1 MKLSDNTKEI
11 LKNFSE
17 INPNLKI
24 TPGKEIKTISTM
36 KNILATAGVEEEFP
50 QDIAIYDLSEF
61 LGMLSLFNKPTF
73 TFDEK
78 FMTINEEGTSTKS
91 RYYFADES
99 ILTTPQKDVKMPATE
114 VEFTLPQTDL
124 TNIKKAASMLQLPDI
139 SVKSVNG
146 DIMMSAID
154 KKNDT
159 ANTYDVKVGVCDTN
173 KKFEFHF
180 KTEHFKMLPGDYN
193 VYISSKLISNF
204 RHKNKTVQYW
214 IALENTSK
222 YEG

>member
-1 MKLSDNTKEI
+1 MKLSDTTKEI

-17 INPNLKI
+17 INPNLLI
-24 TPGKEIKTISTM
+24 TPGKQIKTISTM
-36 KNILATAGVEEEFP
+36 KNILATAGVEENFP

-61 LGMLSLFNKPTF
+61 LGMLSLFSKPVF
-73 TFDEK
+73 DFDEK
-78 FMTINEEGTSTKS
+78 LMTINEEGTSTKS
-91 RYYFADES
+91 KYFFADPS
-99 ILTTPQKDVKMPATE
+99 ILTTPQKDVKMPDTE
-114 VEFTLPQTDL
+114 VEFTLTETDL
-124 TNIKKAASMLQLPDI
+124 TKVKKAASMLQLPDI
-139 SVKSVNG
+139 AIKSLG
-146 DIMMSAID
+146 TDIMMSAND

-159 ANTYDVKVGVCDTN
+159 ANTYDVKVGETD

-204 RHKNKTVQYW
+204 RHKTKTIQYW

>member
-1 MKLSDNTKEI
+1 MKLSDTTKEI

-17 INPNLKI
+17 INPNLMI
-24 TPGKEIKTISTM
+24 TPGNQIKTISTM
-36 KNILATAGVEEEFP
+36 KNILATAGVEENFP

-61 LGMLSLFNKPTF
+61 LGMLSLFSKPVF
-73 TFDEK
+73 DFDEK
-78 FMTINEEGTSTKS
+78 LMTINEEGTSTKS
-91 RYYFADES
+91 KYFFADPS
-99 ILTTPQKDVKMPATE
+99 ILTTPQKDVKMPDTE
-114 VEFTLPQTDL
+114 VEFTLTETDL
-124 TNIKKAASMLQLPDI
+124 TKVKKAAAMLQLPDI
-139 SVKSVNG
+139 AIKSLG
-146 DIMMSAID
+146 TDIMMSAID

-159 ANTYDVKVGVCDTN
+159 ANTYDVKVGETD

-193 VYISSKLISNF
+193 VHISSKLISNF
-204 RHKNKTVQYW
+204 KHKTKTIQYW

>member
-1 MKLSDNTKEI
+1 MKISDNTKEI

-17 INPNLKI
+17 INPNLMI
-24 TPGKEIKTISTM
+24 TPGKTIKTISTM
-36 KNILATAGVEEEFP
+36 KNILATAEVEEDFP

-61 LGMLSLFNKPTF
+61 LGMMSLFSKPTF

-91 RYYFADES
+91 KYFFADAS
-99 ILTTPQKDVKMPATE
+99 ILTTPQKDVKMPDTE
-114 VEFTLPQTDL
+114 VEFTLTEADL
-124 TNIKKAASMLQLPDI
+124 IKVKKAAAMLQLPDI
-139 SVKSVNG
+139 SVKSNDG

-154 KKNDT
+154 KKNET
-159 ANTYDVKVGVCDTN
+159 ANTYGVKVGVCDTN
-173 KKFEFHF
+173 KSFDFHF
-180 KTEHFKMLPGDYN
+180 KTEHLKMLPGDYN

-204 RHKNKTVQYW
+204 RHKNKTLQYW
-214 IALENTSK
+214 VALENTSK

>member
-1 MKLSDNTKEI
+1 MKISDNTKEI

-17 INPNLKI
+17 INPNLMI
-24 TPGKEIKTISTM
+24 TPGKTIKTISTM
-36 KNILATAGVEEEFP
+36 KNILATAEVEEDFP

-61 LGMLSLFNKPTF
+61 LGMMSLFSKPTF

-91 RYYFADES
+91 KYFFADAS
-99 ILTTPQKDVKMPATE
+99 ILTIPQKDVKMPDTE
-114 VEFTLPQTDL
+114 VEFTLTEADL
-124 TNIKKAASMLQLPDI
+124 IKVKKAAAMLQLPDI
-139 SVKSVNG
+139 SVKSNDG

-154 KKNDT
+154 KKNET
-159 ANTYDVKVGVCDTN
+159 ANTYGVKVGVCDTN
-173 KKFEFHF
+173 KSFDFHF
-180 KTEHFKMLPGDYN
+180 KSEHLKMLPGDYN

-204 RHKNKTVQYW
+204 RHKNKTLQYW
-214 IALENTSK
+214 VALENTSK

>member
-1 MKLSDNTKEI
+1 MKLSDATKEI

-17 INPNLKI
+17 INPNLMI
-24 TPGKEIKTISTM
+24 TPGNQIKTISTM
-36 KNILATAGVEEEFP
+36 KNILATAGVEENFP

-61 LGMLSLFNKPTF
+61 LGMLSLFSKPVF
-73 TFDEK
+73 DFDEK
-78 FMTINEEGTSTKS
+78 LMTINEEGTSTKS
-91 RYYFADES
+91 KYFFADPS
-99 ILTTPQKDVKMPATE
+99 ILTTPQKDVKMPDTE
-114 VEFTLPQTDL
+114 VEFTLTETDL
-124 TNIKKAASMLQLPDI
+124 TKVKKAASMLQLPDI
-139 SVKSVNG
+139 AIKSLG
-146 DIMMSAID
+146 TDIMMSAID

-159 ANTYDVKVGVCDTN
+159 ANTYDVKVGETD

-193 VYISSKLISNF
+193 VHISSKLISNF
-204 RHKNKTVQYW
+204 KHKTKSIQYW

>member
-17 INPNLKI
+17 INPNLLI
-24 TPGKEIKTISTM
+24 TPGKQIKTISTM
-36 KNILATAGVEEEFP
+36 KNILATAGVEEDFP

-61 LGMLSLFNKPTF
+61 LGMLSLFNKPVF
-73 TFDEK
+73 NFDEK
-78 FMTINEEGTSTKS
+78 LMTISEEGTSTKS
-91 RYYFADES
+91 KYFFADPS
-99 ILTTPQKDVKMPATE
+99 ILTTPQKDVKMPDTE
-114 VEFTLPQTDL
+114 VEFTLTETDL
-124 TNIKKAASMLQLPDI
+124 TKVKKAASMLQLPDI
-139 SVKSVNG
+139 AIKSVG
-146 DIMMSAID
+146 SDIMMCAID

-159 ANTYDVKVGVCDTN
+159 ANTYDVKVGETN

-193 VYISSKLISNF
+193 VFISSKLISNF
-204 RHKNKTVQYW
+204 RHKTKTIQYW

>member
-61 LGMLSLFNKPTF
+61 LGMLSLFNKPVF
-73 TFDEK
+73 DFDEK
-78 FMTINEEGTSTKS
+78 HMTINEEGTSTKS
-91 RYYFADES
+91 KYYFADES

-114 VEFTLPQTDL
+114 VEFTLTETDL
-124 TNIKKAASMLQLPDI
+124 TKIKKAASIL
-139 SVKSVNG
+139 
-146 DIMMSAID
+146 
-154 KKNDT
+154 
-159 ANTYDVKVGVCDTN
+159 
-173 KKFEFHF
+173 
-180 KTEHFKMLPGDYN
+180 
-193 VYISSKLISNF
+193 
-204 RHKNKTVQYW
+204 
-214 IALENTSK
+214 
-222 YEG
+222 

>member
-1 MKLSDNTKEI
+1 MKISDNTKEI

-17 INPNLKI
+17 INPNLMI
-24 TPGKEIKTISTM
+24 TPGKTIKTISTM
-36 KNILATAGVEEEFP
+36 KNILATAGVEEDFP

-61 LGMLSLFNKPTF
+61 LGMMSLFSKPTF

-91 RYYFADES
+91 KYFFADAS
-99 ILTTPQKDVKMPATE
+99 ILTTPQKDVKMPDTE
-114 VEFTLPQTDL
+114 VEFTLTEADL
-124 TNIKKAASMLQLPDI
+124 IKVKKAAAMLQLPDI
-139 SVKSVNG
+139 SVKSMNG

-154 KKNDT
+154 KKNET
-159 ANTYDVKVGVCDTN
+159 ANTYGVKVGVCDTN
-173 KKFEFHF
+173 KSFDFHF
-180 KTEHFKMLPGDYN
+180 KTEHLKMLPGDYN

-204 RHKNKTVQYW
+204 RHKNKTLQYW
-214 IALENTSK
+214 VALENTSK

>member
-1 MKLSDNTKEI
+1 MKLSDTTKEI

-17 INPNLKI
+17 INPNLLI
-24 TPGKEIKTISTM
+24 TPGKQIKTISTM
-36 KNILATAGVEEEFP
+36 KNILATAGVEEDFP

-61 LGMLSLFNKPTF
+61 LGMLSLFSKPVF
-73 TFDEK
+73 DFDEK
-78 FMTINEEGTSTKS
+78 LMTINEEGTSTKS
-91 RYYFADES
+91 KYFFADPS
-99 ILTTPQKDVKMPATE
+99 ILTTPQKDVKMPDTE
-114 VEFTLPQTDL
+114 VEFTLTETDL
-124 TNIKKAASMLQLPDI
+124 TKVKKAASMLQLPDI
-139 SVKSVNG
+139 AIKSLG
-146 DIMMSAID
+146 TDIMMSAID

-159 ANTYDVKVGVCDTN
+159 ANTYDVKVGETD

-193 VYISSKLISNF
+193 VHISSKLISNF
-204 RHKNKTVQYW
+204 KHKTKSIQYW